1 MRYIY
6 RNVKRDL
13 AVFAVGGATGM
24 VARMLTMRIRELLE
38 RRNETPR
45 GASVAAGLH
54 PDTIRNILRGRSKAP
69 QLDTMEALARHFGV
83 SVGYLSG
90 AEAQERITASRLPL
104 MKGLKTLPVMGRAA
118 AGAWIEADAI
128 GGDPI
133 GYAPMVADDRYPTRT
148 QWAELIEGDSINL
161 VIPSGGFAHV
171 VDARGLDI
179 PHRAFVLVER
189 RRGGLVERTVKQFLR
204 EEGGVVLRGRS
215 SIERFNV
222 PLHLGDANEVEI
234 VIIGLVLGHY
244 VPLDRYG

>member
-1 MRYIY
+1 
-6 RNVKRDL
+6 
-13 AVFAVGGATGM
+13 M
-24 VARMLTMRIRELLE
+24 VARMLTMRIKELLE
-38 RRNETPR
+38 RQNETAR

-69 QLDTMEALARHFGV
+69 QLDTIEALARHFGV

-90 AEAQERITASRLPL
+90 AEAQDRATASARPPQT
-104 MKGLKTLPVMGRAA
+104 KGLRTLPVMGRAA

-128 GGDPI
+128 GGEPI
-133 GYAPMVADDRYPTRT
+133 GYAPMVADDRYPTRA
-148 QWAELIEGDSINL
+148 QWAELIEGESINL

-204 EEGGVVLRGRS
+204 EERGVVLRGRS
-215 SIERFNV
+215 SIEKFNA
-222 PLHLGDANEVEI
+222 PLTLGDENDVEI